1 MKFLVVGLGNPGAEY
16 QNTRHNI
23 GFEILD
29 YWVSQQGLSWSQER
43 HGWVCK
49 TSIKGKQLTL
59 LKPNTYMNLSG
70 KAVSYWMQQEKT
82 QRNQMLILLDD
93 LALPLGKL
101 RMRLNGSDGGHNGL
115 KSINETLGTP
125 EYPRLRFGIGSDFPR
140 GRQAE
145 FVLGTWTA
153 EEEPLV
159 KQAIVKASDAIS
171 IFVTM
176 LPGMAMTRINAAG

>member
-1 MKFLVVGLGNPGAEY
+1 
-16 QNTRHNI
+16 
-23 GFEILD
+23 
-29 YWVSQQGLSWSQER
+29 
-43 HGWVCK
+43 
-49 TSIKGKQLTL
+49 
-59 LKPNTYMNLSG
+59 
-70 KAVSYWMQQEKT
+70 
-82 QRNQMLILLDD
+82 MLILLDD